1 MEKKVVCFGEIMLRL
16 TTPNFLRFTQARR
29 FDAIYSGAEADVA
42 IALSHLGIAVDYI
55 TRLPENDLGDAC
67 INYLRQFGVG
77 TDHIIRGGNRLGI
90 YFYEVGVAQRSSKV
104 IYDRADSSFA
114 TIKPEM
120 VDWERAFEDT
130 CWFHWTGITPAVSKE
145 SAETCIEAI
154 KKAKEKKLTISC
166 DLNYRSQL
174 WKWGKTAEEVMS
186 EMVKYVDVL
195 TANEEDAEKVF
206 DVKAPGSDI
215 VKGKVKSESY
225 LFVAKE
231 LMKKF
236 PNPKLVGITLR
247 RSISATHNT
256 WSGVLYY
263 GKTLYK
269 APTYDITPIID
280 RIGAGDT
287 FSAGIIYGLLKF
299 GEDLQKTLNFAV
311 AMSCLKHT
319 VYGDSPVVRMEEVE
333 SLMKGI
339 TSGRIRR

>member
-1 MEKKVVCFGEIMLRL
+1 M
-16 TTPNFLRFTQARR
+16 
-29 FDAIYSGAEADVA
+29 
-42 IALSHLGIAVDYI
+42 DYI

-90 YFYEVGVAQRSSKV
+90 YFYEVGVAQRGSKV

-174 WKWGKTAEEVMS
+174 WKWGKTAGEVMS

-236 PNPKLVGITLR
+236 PNLKLVGITLR

-256 WSGVLYY
+256 WSGVLYD

-269 APTYDITPIID
+269 APTYDITSIID

>member
-1 MEKKVVCFGEIMLRL
+1 
-16 TTPNFLRFTQARR
+16 
-29 FDAIYSGAEADVA
+29 
-42 IALSHLGIAVDYI
+42 LGIAVDYI

-90 YFYEVGVAQRSSKV
+90 YFYEVGVAQRGSKV

-174 WKWGKTAEEVMS
+174 WKWGKTAGEVMS

-236 PNPKLVGITLR
+236 PNLKLVGITLR

-256 WSGVLYY
+256 WSGVLYD

-269 APTYDITPIID
+269 APTYDITSIID